1 MLSFESMVRDK
12 NEHNLDLNYNPHKQ
26 KMFIPKCRDEFQFFL
41 YAKNNALQ
49 IPINDNSCLSHL
61 AQSKTLSF
69 IHNDNEDSKM
79 EKINSVCYL
88 VTSKTVTSFNDSN
101 ITNLFPQH

>member
-1 MLSFESMVRDK
+1 MFSFETMLREK
-12 NEHNLDLNYNPHKQ
+12 NEHNLDLRHHSHKQ
-26 KMFIPKCRDEFQFFL
+26 KIFMPKCRDEFQFFL

-49 IPINDNSCLSHL
+49 IPINDNLRLSHL
-61 AQSKTLSF
+61 TQSKTLSF

-88 VTSKTVTSFNDSN
+88 VTSKTVTSINDSD
-101 ITNLFPQH
+101 ITNTFPQH